1 MSYIFQ
7 GGGGYYNPFG
17 GIASL
22 LQNYYKGSQST
33 PYNETTPTQSPTTVS
48 PFVPEGADIS
58 QIADSTTPLSDYD
71 KWKQSDDYAQ
81 HKESNFNKNFTT
93 SYKPYAAADGTTL
106 DNTGGTGEA
115 YDKWLSTQYPDKY
128 PAQEPTT
135 EPNTYSP
142 DQMRSNVFL
151 RRMMNPY
158 MGGLGGMF
166 GGGFGGYNPY
176 RGFGG
181 FGGFRGFGGIGGFNR
196 GFRGY
201 NPYQMPRID
210 LSHIADPDPGIKN
223 PSYAVSDDGA
233 STAVDPYF
241 PTQTTPTTT
250 PTGTTTPTDPQ
261 NPYGNASITSPT
273 DTTAQNPYN
282 NIVTPSPYSYGS
294 YSPYNSFG
302 GFGGYSP
309 YGGGYGGYG
318 GGYGSYSPYS
328 GYGGG
333 FGGYGYF

>member
-1 MSYIFQ
+1 MSPYYGSF
-7 GGGGYYNPFG
+7 GGYGGYNPFG

-48 PFVPEGADIS
+48 PYVPEGVVPEGADIS
-58 QIADSTTPLSDYD
+58 QEEEIIADSTTPLSDYD
-71 KWKQSDDYAQ
+71 QWKQSDAYKTYQ
-81 HKESNFNKNFTT
+81 ESPGLGTQGMT
-93 SYKPYAAADGTTL
+93 AGLDGTVLLGSAEKT
-106 DNTGGTGEA
+106 A
-115 YDKWLSTQYPDKY
+115 YDNYLRQQYPDKY
-128 PAQEPTT
+128 PAMDS
-135 EPNTYSP
+135 NIYS
-142 DQMRSNVFL
+142 DGMS
-151 RRMMNPY
+151 PY

-181 FGGFRGFGGIGGFNR
+181 FGGFRRFGGIGGFNR

-201 NPYQMPRID
+201 NPYQMPRMQ
-210 LSHIADPDPGIKN
+210 PGIKN

-250 PTGTTTPTDPQ
+250 PTETTTTTDTQ
-261 NPYGNASITSPT
+261 QSPYGNASVTTPT
-273 DTTAQNPYN
+273 DTSATSGTTNQNLYN
-282 NIVTPSPYSYGS
+282 NIVTASPYSYGS